1 MQDTS
6 ASTVAHPPDAA
17 SAPPVSAPTAL
28 AQALGT
34 SSASPPA
41 SLVELAGG
49 LSFPAF
55 STTSQEVS
63 ALVEGAG
70 AFDLGYRG
78 RISVGSADHLRW
90 LNGMLTNNI
99 QGLAEGAGNY
109 SFVLNAQGR
118 IQGDCDAFR
127 RPDHLLVITERSQV
141 PALMAHFDH
150 FIIMDDVAL
159 EDISSTRTA
168 LGLAGPLAPQL
179 LGALGVPLAAAP
191 SDSLWLM
198 QTGIC
203 GVPVQLTGG
212 YPTASPRYELWCA
225 NENVRM
231 LWDVLLAA
239 GAVPCGLR
247 AAEALRV
254 LEATPRYGV
263 DLTER
268 DLPQET
274 SQNRAL
280 HFAKGCYLGQEIVER
295 IRSRGAVHR
304 RLTQFTLSAEPAA
317 LPVELTSTG
326 AAVGRI
332 TSTALYNGTHYGLG
346 IVRADAVERQPTLD
360 YPGGT
365 ATLSLIPRLRA
376 QRRNPDRKVHHHAR
390 PAIRIYRHR
399 SSQVHPRRRA
409 ARRRLPG

>member
-1 MQDTS
+1 MQDTFNT
-6 ASTVAHPPDAA
+6 TVANSTNAA
-17 SAPPVSAPTAL
+17 SAPPVSAPSAL
-28 AQALGT
+28 AQALGGPG
-34 SSASPPA
+34 SGSGSGSG
-41 SLVELAGG
+41 SLDELAGA

-55 STTSQEVS
+55 SVTSQEVA

-78 RISVGSADHLRW
+78 QIAVGSADRLRW

-99 QGLAEGAGNY
+99 VGLADGAGNY

-127 RPDHLLVITERSQV
+127 LSDHLLVITDRSQF

-179 LGALGVPLAAAP
+179 LAALGVQLAPAA
-191 SDSLWLM
+191 SDSLWLIE
-198 QTGIC
+198 TRIC
-203 GVPVQLTGG
+203 GVPVQLAGG
-212 YPTASPRYELWCA
+212 YPTASPRFELWSA
-225 NENVRM
+225 NENVCM

-239 GAVPCGLR
+239 GATPCGLR

-274 SQNRAL
+274 SQTRAL

-304 RLTQFTLSAEPAA
+304 RLAQFTLSAQPAA
-317 LPVELTSTG
+317 LPVELTAAG
-326 AAVGRI
+326 AAAGRI
-332 TSTALYNGTHYGLG
+332 TSTALFNGARYGLG
-346 IVRADAVERQPTLD
+346 IVRADIVEREPSLD
-360 YPGGT
+360 YSGGT
-365 ATLSLIPRLRA
+365 ATLVPHPPLARTPA
-376 QRRNPDRKVHHHAR
+376 QP
-390 PAIRIYRHR
+390 
-399 SSQVHPRRRA
+399 
-409 ARRRLPG
+409 L